1 MTMLY
6 GNLADAALGERRF
19 VASAHGSLKS
29 AAQKQVAQKRAAL
42 KSVKPATR
50 VLFGLALALIG
61 LAALLV
67 LGDAPD
73 RFAAATPVLADL
85 EHWLIWRDFQSY

>member
-6 GNLADAALGERRF
+6 GNLADTALGERRF
-19 VASAHGSLKS
+19 VASVHSSLKS
-29 AAQKQVAQKRAAL
+29 AAQIRVAQKRAAL

-50 VLFGLALALIG
+50 VLFGLGLGFIG
-61 LAALLV
+61 LAALVV

-85 EHWLIWRDFQSY
+85 EDWLIWRDFQSF